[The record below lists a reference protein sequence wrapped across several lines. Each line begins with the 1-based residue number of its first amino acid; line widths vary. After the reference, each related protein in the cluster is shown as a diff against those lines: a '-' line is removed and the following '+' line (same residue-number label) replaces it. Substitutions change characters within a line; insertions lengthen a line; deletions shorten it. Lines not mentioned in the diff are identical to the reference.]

1 MNDPY
6 DENNQEMG
14 YGQEPPQ
21 GPVIYP
27 EPPAEHIYEGS
38 PGFASAALTMGILSL
53 VSMCCFPPL
62 ALLFG
67 GLGLLFGII
76 SKGTYARPGNAKAGM
91 ALSSA
96 GIAIVAAIVLFFT
109 STMLSTS
116 EGRTFFSQYLHIL
129 THPEEY
135 TKDDIYDFLQDYLYR
150 NANPGSGSGSGITSP
165 YGQDDDHDYEDPDR
179 PDQNDGGQDHYY
191 PAPDEGD
198 NFI

>member
-135 TKDDIYDFLQDYLYR
+135 TEDDIYDFLQDYLYR

-198 NFI
+198 KFI

>member
-135 TKDDIYDFLQDYLYR
+135 TEDDIYDFLQDYLYR

-165 YGQDDDHDYEDPDR
+165 YGQDNDHDYENPDR
-179 PDQNDGGQDHYY
+179 PDHNDGGQDHYY

-198 NFI
+198 KFI

>member
-135 TKDDIYDFLQDYLYR
+135 TEDDIYDFLQDYLYR

-165 YGQDDDHDYEDPDR
+165 YGQDNDHDYENPDR
-179 PDQNDGGQDHYY
+179 PDHNDGGQDHYY

>member
-135 TKDDIYDFLQDYLYR
+135 TEDDIYDFLQDYLYR

-179 PDQNDGGQDHYY
+179 PDQNDSGQDHYY

>member
-135 TKDDIYDFLQDYLYR
+135 TEDDIYDFLQDYLYR

>member
-6 DENNQEMG
+6 DENNQDMG

-135 TKDDIYDFLQDYLYR
+135 TEDDIYDFLQDYLYR

>member
-6 DENNQEMG
+6 DENNRQMG

-38 PGFASAALTMGILSL
+38 PGLASASLTMGILSL

-67 GLGLLFGII
+67 GLGILFGII

-109 STMLSTS
+109 SSMLSTS
-116 EGRTFFSQYLHIL
+116 EGRTFISQYLHIL
-129 THPEEY
+129 THPEAY
-135 TKDDIYDFLQDYLYR
+135 TEDDIYNFLQDYLYR
-150 NANPGSGSGSGITSP
+150 NVTPDSGSDNNSTSP
-165 YGQDDDHDYEDPDR
+165 YGEEDDYDYEDPKQ
-179 PDQNDGGQDHYY
+179 PDYNEGGGDHYY

>member
-96 GIAIVAAIVLFFT
+96 GLAIVAAIVLFFT

-135 TKDDIYDFLQDYLYR
+135 TEDDIYDFLQDYLYR

>member
-1 MNDPY
+1 
-6 DENNQEMG
+6 
-14 YGQEPPQ
+14 
-21 GPVIYP
+21 
-27 EPPAEHIYEGS
+27 
-38 PGFASAALTMGILSL
+38 MGILSL

-135 TKDDIYDFLQDYLYR
+135 TEDDIYDFLQDYLYR

>member
-135 TKDDIYDFLQDYLYR
+135 TEDDIYDFLQDYLYR

-165 YGQDDDHDYEDPDR
+165 YGQDEDHDYEDPDR

>member
-76 SKGTYARPGNAKAGM
+76 SKGTYARPGNAKAGI

-135 TKDDIYDFLQDYLYR
+135 TEDDIYDFLQDYLYR

>member
-14 YGQEPPQ
+14 YVQEPPQ

-135 TKDDIYDFLQDYLYR
+135 TEDDIYDFLQDYLYR

-165 YGQDDDHDYEDPDR
+165 YGQDDDHDYEDPDQ

>member
-109 STMLSTS
+109 YTMLSTS

-135 TKDDIYDFLQDYLYR
+135 TEDDIYDFLQDYLYR

>member
-135 TKDDIYDFLQDYLYR
+135 TEDDIYDFLQDYLYR
-150 NANPGSGSGSGITSP
+150 NANPGSGSSSGITSP

>member
-135 TKDDIYDFLQDYLYR
+135 TEDDIYDFLQDYLYR
-150 NANPGSGSGSGITSP
+150 NTNPGSGSGSGITSP

-198 NFI
+198 KFI

>member
-116 EGRTFFSQYLHIL
+116 KGRTFFSKYLHIL

-135 TKDDIYDFLQDYLYR
+135 TEDDIYDFLQDYLYR
-150 NANPGSGSGSGITSP
+150 NANPGSGSDSGITSP
-165 YGQDDDHDYEDPDR
+165 YGQDDDYDYEDPNQ
-179 PDQNDGGQDHYY
+179 PDQKDGGQDHYY